1 MVVVLMGVSGSGK
14 TTVGRILAE
23 RLGWTFLEGD
33 DFHPPGNVEKM
44 RAGVPLT
51 DADRKPW
58 LADLR
63 ERIDTAVARDESAVL
78 ACSALKHAY
87 RDYLEKHEPDPNCVR
102 YVYLHG
108 SEELLRQRLA
118 GRKGHYMNPQLL
130 HSQFDALEAPTD
142 AVRVDVTGT
151 PEEIADRIRQGLGV

>member
-1 MVVVLMGVSGSGK
+1 MVIVLMGVSGSGK
-14 TTVGRILAE
+14 TTVGKILAE

-63 ERIDTAVARDESAVL
+63 ERVDAACTRGENAVL
-78 ACSALKHAY
+78 ACSALKHSY
-87 RDYLEKHEPDPNCVR
+87 RDYLEKHEPECVR

-108 SEELLRQRLA
+108 SEELMRERLA
-118 GRKGHYMNPQLL
+118 GRKGHYMNPKLL
-130 HSQFDALEAPTD
+130 HSQFDALEAPAD
-142 AVRVDVTGT
+142 ALRVEVTGT
-151 PEEIADRIRQGLGV
+151 PEAIAEQIRRELDV